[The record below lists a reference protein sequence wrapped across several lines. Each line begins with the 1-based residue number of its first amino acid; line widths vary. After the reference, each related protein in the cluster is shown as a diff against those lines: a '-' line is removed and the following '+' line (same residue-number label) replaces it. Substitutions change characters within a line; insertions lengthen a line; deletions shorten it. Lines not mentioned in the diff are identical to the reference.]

1 MLPVAISPALALPG
15 TQCGPCSPG
24 LWSSLL
30 PSGCVPYT
38 SFLPSL
44 REPQATLPQP
54 GALVTQPLTS
64 LPSHRPNPVT
74 PHPPLKLSSS
84 WDPYGAASTVPE
96 QDRRTW
102 SSFQQALGEHMCCQD
117 CARHEQK
124 HCQATPSR
132 PLLSDPQAAPC
143 WGPGA
148 PLLLFLHQQ
157 SFLGGYTKAS
167 TIPRARNLA
176 ATGLGDHLS

>member
-1 MLPVAISPALALPG
+1 MVPAALAS
-15 TQCGPCSPG
+15 GPLSCLLAAFPVPPSSPPR
-24 LWSSLL
+24 WSPRPPYLL
-30 PSGCVPYT
+30 QGPWSP
-38 SFLPSL
+38 
-44 REPQATLPQP
+44 
-54 GALVTQPLTS
+54 QPLTW
-64 LPSHRPNPVT
+64 LPSHRPGLAA

-84 WDPYGAASTVPE
+84 WDPCGAVSTLPE

-117 CARHEQK
+117 CARHAQK
-124 HCQATPSR
+124 HCQARPSL
-132 PLLSDPQAAPC
+132 PLLSGPQATPC

-157 SFLGGYTKAS
+157 SFLGGYTKAN

-176 ATGLGDHLS
+176 ATGLGDRLS